1 MSNAFHELFGRPQS
15 NIEQQIEIVDEQ
27 IQAIRE
33 DERLSEHTKA
43 EQIKELELTK
53 AQIIEGAER
62 AGLEAPS
69 FERDLD
75 LFGD

>member
-53 AQIIEGAER
+53 AQIIEAER